1 MPNRQICIHGHFYQP
16 PRENPWLNHVEW
28 ESSAAP
34 YHDWNARIAAECY
47 EPNTASRILDG
58 DGHIVRI
65 VNNFSRISFNLG
77 PTLLAWLEREKPE
90 VYQAILEADETSLT
104 RFSGHGSAIAQAW
117 GHIILPLSNLADI
130 RTQVRWGLEDFRQR
144 FGRSAEGMWLPE
156 TAVNSLTLQVLAEEG
171 VKFTILAPHQ
181 ASRIR
186 SLNENTW
193 KPLPSGGIDTT
204 VPYEWRAGPESP
216 PLALFFYDGARSQAV
231 AFEGLLSDGEKFA
244 NRLIEGLS
252 DPSRPQLVHIATDGE
267 SYGHHHRFG
276 DMALA
281 YALDYIERQP
291 DISLTSYGEYL
302 ASTPPVTAVEIVE
315 NSSWSCA
322 HGVERWRNDCG
333 CKIDPPRGWSQGWR
347 APLREALDWLRDTIA
362 PLFEEETSRYLR
374 DPWQA
379 RDDYIAIMLDPS
391 LGSREKFLKVHAH
404 RTLTASERVL
414 VWKLLEIERHALLMY
429 TSCGWFFDD
438 ISGLESVQILRYAA
452 RTIDLAQT
460 VFSRDFEE
468 EFLERLALAPG
479 NLPAYANGAQVYRK
493 LVRPVMADVVKIGAH
508 WAIRTLFEPDLD
520 NTEIYGFKSHADE
533 IQIARSGATSV
544 FLGKVTL
551 TAELTEEVLPVQF
564 LVLHFG
570 DHHLTVGA
578 KIWREPFAAL
588 AHTIRQAFDRG
599 DLAAIVH
606 LVDQEF
612 SPSIYTLGQLF
623 PDDRQNLLEKIL
635 SDSLTEAESTL
646 SHMYE
651 RHAPLATLLQ
661 SAQIPI
667 PKVLSL
673 SIEWVLNRDLERSLR
688 AAHWDAVTISRILDE
703 SKNWTE
709 LLNVPVLAFAAA
721 ESLAAMGRIMQRQL
735 GNLEPLLTLQEA
747 LTIAGNLP
755 FDLDLRTLQTLYY
768 RLAKRTVQGSQSID
782 LNPEWVQHFYALAP
796 SLNIY
801 WEATP

>member
-1 MPNRQICIHGHFYQP
+1 MPKRQICIHGHFYQP

-28 ESSAAP
+28 EPSAAP

-47 EPNTASRILDG
+47 EPNTASRILNG

-77 PTLLAWLEREKPE
+77 PTLLAWLEREKPD

-117 GHIILPLSNLADI
+117 GHIILPLSTLRDV
-130 RTQVRWGLEDFRQR
+130 RTQVRWGLEDFQHR
-144 FGRSAEGMWLPE
+144 FGRPAEGMWLPE
-156 TAVNSLTLQVLAEEG
+156 TAVNSLTLRVLAEEG

-181 ASRIR
+181 AARIR
-186 SLNENTW
+186 SLDHDTW
-193 KPLPSGGIDTT
+193 SPLPPDGIDTT
-204 VPYEWRAGPESP
+204 VPYLWQAEPGSP
-216 PLALFFYDGARSQAV
+216 PLAIFFYDGARSRAV

-244 NRLIEGLS
+244 NRLIEGLT

-302 ASTPPVTAVEIVE
+302 ASTPPLSAVEIVE

-322 HGVERWRNDCG
+322 HGIERWRSDCG
-333 CKIDPPRGWSQGWR
+333 CKIDPQRGWSQGWR
-347 APLREALDWLRDTIA
+347 APLRAALDGLRDTLV
-362 PLFEEETSRYLR
+362 PLFEEQAALYLQ

-379 RDDYIAIMLDPS
+379 RDDYISTLLDPS
-391 LGSREKFLKVHAH
+391 PASREQFLTIHAR
-404 RTLTASERVL
+404 RTLTDPERVL

-452 RTIDLAQT
+452 RTIDLAED
-460 VFSRDFEE
+460 VFSMN
-468 EFLERLALAPG
+468 LEATFIEALALAPG
-479 NLPAYANGAQVYRK
+479 NLPAYANGAQVYLK
-493 LVRPVMADVVKIGAH
+493 LVQPAVADVVKVGAH
-508 WAIRTLFEPDLD
+508 WAIRTLFEPDVD
-520 NTEIYGFKSHADE
+520 ATEIYSFKSHAEE
-533 IQIARSGATSV
+533 IQMARSGATSV
-544 FLGKVTL
+544 FLGRVAL
-551 TAELTEEVLPVQF
+551 TTEVTEEVLPVQF

-578 KIWREPFAAL
+578 RLAQKPFTPL
-588 AHTIRQAFDRG
+588 AQAVRQAFDRG

-612 SPSIYTLGQLF
+612 APNIYSLGQLF

-635 SDSLTEAESTL
+635 SHSLTEAESTL
-646 SHMYE
+646 NQMYE

-661 SAQIPI
+661 NDHIPI

-673 SIEWVLNRDLERSLR
+673 SIEWVLNRDLEQALR
-688 AAHWDAVTISRILDE
+688 KPRWDSALISRILAE
-703 SKNWTE
+703 AQNWTH
-709 LLNVPVLAFAAA
+709 LLNTPVLAYTAATG
-721 ESLAAMGRIMQRQL
+721 LANMGRTMQRHL
-735 GNLEPLLTLQEA
+735 GDLEPLLALEEA
-747 LTIAGNLP
+747 LGIAGTFP
-755 FDLDLRTLQTLYY
+755 FELDLRTVQNLYY
-768 RLAKRTVQGSQSID
+768 RLAQRRVREDSGAD
-782 LNPEWVQHFYALAP
+782 LNPEWIQHFYALAP
-796 SLNIY
+796 ALNISL
-801 WEATP
+801 EPSP